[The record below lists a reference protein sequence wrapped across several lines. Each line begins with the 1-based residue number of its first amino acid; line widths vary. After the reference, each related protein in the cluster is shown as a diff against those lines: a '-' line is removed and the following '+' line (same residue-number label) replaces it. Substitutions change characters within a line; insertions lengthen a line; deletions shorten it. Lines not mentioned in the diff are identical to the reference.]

1 MAAIIKQDIYV
12 TRSDLQRLQRLIDTA
27 LQRLDV
33 DVSYLEQ
40 LAARLDS
47 ARPVS
52 PSVVPRDVVTMNSR
66 VRLRLPGTG
75 QTVEYA
81 VVFPE
86 NADPGAGRVSVL
98 APLGAALLGAREGDE
113 IHWETPAGERTATVE
128 ALLYQP
134 EASGDFH
141 L

>member
-1 MAAIIKQDIYV
+1 MATIVNQDIFV
-12 TRSDLQRLQRLIDTA
+12 TRSDLQRLQRLIDNA

-33 DVSYLEQ
+33 DASYLEQ
-40 LAARLDS
+40 LAARLDG

-52 PSVVPRDVVTMNSR
+52 PTVVPRDIVTMNSR
-66 VRLRLPGTG
+66 VRLRLPETG
-75 QTVEYA
+75 QTVEYTL
-81 VVFPE
+81 VFPE
-86 NADPGAGRVSVL
+86 DAEPAAGRVSVL

-113 IHWETPAGERTATVE
+113 IRWETPAGERTATLE

-134 EASGDFH
+134 EASGDLH